1 MKHYHIKLSGM
12 TCTACSARIEK
23 VLNRKANIESAV
35 VNYASETASVD
46 GDLELD
52 ELKAMI
58 EGIGYGVVD
67 ESQGQKADDE
77 FSLSLLL
84 VTAVLTMPVFLLGMG
99 FVDGGEWGPWVQFV
113 LSTLVL
119 ATAGRNFYVRAF
131 KLARN
136 LETNMDSLVAVGT
149 FAAYLL
155 SVYHVFIKPGPLYFE
170 SAVVI
175 ITFVFLGKF
184 IEHRAKVST
193 LRSVE
198 ALAKLKPKDA
208 HRFRNYQGLSGEH
221 DLESCPSDSLEI
233 DDVVLV
239 RNGEA
244 FPSDGV
250 VLDGRSSVDA
260 AMVTGESEPVKV
272 EAGHEVIGGTINM
285 QRPLAVRITKT
296 GKETV
301 LSQIIRLVEESQN
314 SKPPIQKLADRVAG
328 RFVPVVFVL
337 AALTFLAWVLLG
349 FGYEAALIAA
359 VSVLVISCPCAMG
372 LATPMALVAASGT
385 AARLGI
391 LIKDLASL
399 EVLHRCQMIVFDKTG
414 TLTVGK
420 PQVVHQQVFSDQWQR
435 RKVESLLVT
444 MERQSTHP
452 LAHAIVSALGPDVKT
467 HDIYD
472 LEEEAGSGLKARFDD
487 EEGSHEV
494 FVGRVDSEDMDQ
506 DPKWRKLVAEYPAAS
521 VVGVK
526 IDDHWV
532 AACLLADQLRDDAKA
547 VIHDLRQAG
556 VKPIMASGD
565 REATVLH
572 VASRFEP
579 ALQAYG
585 AMAPAGKAELLQRL
599 KKEGK
604 AVAMVGDGIND
615 APALVEAD
623 VGVAMGSGSDVAIE
637 SAPITIN
644 SPSIGKIHQVFR
656 LSQKTFGIIK
666 QNLAWAFLYNVVL
679 IPFAAF
685 GLLSPMLASGAMAA
699 SSLCVVFNGM
709 RLLRFR

>member
-1 MKHYHIKLSGM
+1 MKQHHIKLSGM

-23 VLNRKANIESAV
+23 VLNRKPNIQSAV
-35 VNYASETASVD
+35 VNYASETARIE
-46 GDLELD
+46 GNLELD
-52 ELKAMI
+52 ELTSMI
-58 EGIGYGVVD
+58 EAIGYGVAD
-67 ESQGQKADDE
+67 ESREQDNDGE
-77 FSLSLLL
+77 FSLGLLL
-84 VTAVLTMPVFLLGMG
+84 VTTALALPVFFLGMG
-99 FVDGGEWGPWVQFV
+99 FVDGGAAGPWIQLV

-119 ATAGRNFYVRAF
+119 ATAGRNFYVRAY

-155 SVYHVFIKPGPLYFE
+155 SLYHVFIKPGPLYFE

-175 ITFVFLGKF
+175 INFVFLGKF

-193 LRSVE
+193 LKSVE
-198 ALAKLKPKDA
+198 SLAKLRPKEA
-208 HRFRNYQGLSGEH
+208 HRFRNYKGLSSQH
-221 DLESCPSDSLEI
+221 DLEVCDSSSLQV

-244 FPSDGV
+244 FPSDGT
-250 VLDGRSSVDA
+250 VLDGSSAVDA
-260 AMVTGESEPVKV
+260 AMMTGESEPVKV
-272 EAGHEVIGGTINM
+272 DVGSEVIGGTINL
-285 QRPLAVRITKT
+285 QRPLAVKITRT
-296 GKETV
+296 GQETA
-301 LSQIIRLVEESQN
+301 LAQIIRLVEESQN

-337 AALTFLAWVLLG
+337 AALTFLAWVVLG
-349 FGYEAALIAA
+349 YGYEPALIAA

-399 EVLHRCQMIVFDKTG
+399 EVLHRCQVIVFDKTG

-420 PQVVHQQVFSDQWQR
+420 PQVVHQHYFTSNWQR
-435 RKVESLLVT
+435 ELVNQILVT
-444 MERQSTHP
+444 MEKQSTHP
-452 LAHAIVSALGPDVKT
+452 LAKAIVAAMGEAHGALEVSDLQESAGVGLSAWF
-467 HDIYD
+467 HDS
-472 LEEEAGSGLKARFDD
+472 SGA
-487 EEGSHEV
+487 HET
-494 FVGRVDSEDMDQ
+494 FVGKVDAEEIENSQEWQKLLQ
-506 DPKWRKLVAEYPAAS
+506 DYPGTS

-526 IDDHWV
+526 VDEQWV
-532 AACLLADQLRDDAKA
+532 AACLLADPLRDDAKD
-547 VIHDLRQAG
+547 VIHDLRKAG
-556 VKPIMASGD
+556 IEPIMASGD
-565 REATVLH
+565 REATAQS
-572 VASRFEP
+572 VASTFTPGLR
-579 ALQAYG
+579 AYG
-585 AMAPAGKAELLQRL
+585 AMSPEQKAELLQSI
-599 KKEGK
+599 KKDSK
-604 AVAMVGDGIND
+604 VVAMVGDGIND

-644 SPSIGKIHQVFR
+644 SPSIGKIYQVFR
-656 LSQKTFGIIK
+656 LSLKTFGIIK
-666 QNLAWAFLYNVVL
+666 QNLAWAFLYNIVL